1 MPIPKVGDPAPDF
14 SAPADDGSMVE
25 LRKLRGKNVVL
36 FFYPKDDTP
45 GCTVE
50 ACTFRDALP
59 RFHDLDAVVL
69 GVSPDSVKSHQK
81 FKEKFSLPYQLLSDE
96 DHAIADAYG
105 VWGEKNMFGNKYWGN
120 LRTTFLIDAKGRIAR
135 VFEKVKPEGHA
146 DEVAEAVAALG

>member
-1 MPIPKVGDPAPDF
+1 MIPKIGRKAPDF
-14 SAPADDGSMVE
+14 TGLTDANETISLSA
-25 LRKLRGKNVVL
+25 LRGHKVVL

-59 RFHDLDAVVL
+59 RFHDLDAVIL

-120 LRTTFLIDAKGRIAR
+120 LRTTFLIDPKGRIAR